1 MRIFCLLYI
10 LCPSSVFA
18 VMLTGEVESSQTQ
31 QVTMPMVRSWRAE
44 IADMAAEGSR
54 VDVGD
59 LVARIDGSD
68 LDATIEGQKEA
79 LDVYQAS
86 SKRDM
91 IQLKIDV
98 NNAELAYE
106 KAKVDHKVA
115 ELKAGVPMNF
125 IGELAYKERQLTLK
139 QISKILTDNN
149 KKLAALKLREKEK
162 QQEIELGLQQKQ
174 QQLTYWQERL
184 ASLTINANQ
193 AGYVIHAT
201 HPWNGTKFQI
211 GDQVQTG
218 QVIVKVSK
226 ITDMRV
232 KAWVNAID
240 LPKVQENQSVEVLF
254 DALPGIVLKG
264 QIITISA
271 GGHDKKNWGTGLYY
285 EITVDLDDSDAV
297 ELLPGMSALVHIKEA
312 I

>member
-1 MRIFCLLYI
+1 MKILCLLII
-10 LCPSSVFA
+10 LSSQPVFA

-31 QVTMPMVRSWRAE
+31 QVSMPMVRSWRAE

-54 VDVGD
+54 VEVGD
-59 LVARIDGSD
+59 FIARIDGSD
-68 LDATIEGQKEA
+68 LDATIEAQKES

-91 IQLKIDV
+91 IQLRIDV
-98 NNAELAYE
+98 NNAELAYQ

-115 ELKAGVPMNF
+115 SLKAGVPMNF

-139 QISKILTDNN
+139 QISKTLAENN
-149 KKLAALKLREKEK
+149 KNLVALKLREKEK

-174 QQLTYWQERL
+174 KQLAYWQERL
-184 ASLTINANQ
+184 ASLTINASQ
-193 AGYVIHAT
+193 SGYVIHAT

-218 QVIVKVSK
+218 QVIIKVSK
-226 ITDMRV
+226 ITDMQV

-240 LPKVQENQSVEVLF
+240 LPKIQDNQWVEVQF
-254 DALPGIVLKG
+254 DALPGIALNG
-264 QIITISA
+264 QIMAISA
-271 GGHDKKNWGTGLYY
+271 GGHDKKNWGSGLYY

-297 ELLPGMSALVHIKEA
+297 DLLPGMSALVYVKEA